1 MSFLYSYTEPASV
14 KRLSGLIQVAK
25 EVGLSH
31 VLLSNAIVIMT
42 TGRVSESA
50 RRYANDVMRTMNICI
65 IMIDG
70 DDLDEIVASPT
81 NIIDIF
87 NRESLNAKH
96 IKVLNTKKDL

>member
-1 MSFLYSYTEPASV
+1 
-14 KRLSGLIQVAK
+14 
-25 EVGLSH
+25 
-31 VLLSNAIVIMT
+31 
-42 TGRVSESA
+42 
-50 RRYANDVMRTMNICI
+50 MRTMNICI